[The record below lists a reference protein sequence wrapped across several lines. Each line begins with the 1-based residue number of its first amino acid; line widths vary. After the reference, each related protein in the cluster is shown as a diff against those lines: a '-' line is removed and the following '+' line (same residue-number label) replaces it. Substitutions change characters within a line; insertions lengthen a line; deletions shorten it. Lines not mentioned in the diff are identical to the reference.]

1 MGLWLGL
8 KGVPS
13 NLSLAASPQA
23 VLTRDRRAALTIW
36 FGYAIGIGLILSAG
50 VQVLDDDLPV
60 HRQRRLPGRRG
71 QRRGRGF
78 LVGLAQDEVPAGGR
92 VREPGPGEQ
101 QRHRDS
107 DGRRAQRPDAAPE

>member
-71 QRRGRGF
+71 QRLWRAAGVGQRRGRGF

-101 QRHRDS
+101 QRHR
-107 DGRRAQRPDAAPE
+107 